1 MAVSTIFDQI
11 IKSLRLAIQS
21 FPDKRTGKNLTYT
34 IEDIV
39 LSAFSVFFIQSPS
52 FLAYQRTM
60 KKTKG
65 KSNAETLFKIEKIPS
80 DNHIRDILDNVHPE
94 RLFPVFDMIFEIFKK
109 NGYLDSFRGIN
120 RNLLIALDG
129 TQYFS
134 SKKIHC
140 KNCSAMHHRDGTITY
155 YHSVITP
162 VIVAPGQK
170 HAISLCPEFITPQ
183 DGYKKQDSEIAAAK
197 RWIYKYAGKYLV
209 NWITILGDDL
219 YSRQPFCKELLEV
232 GFHFILVCKQTS
244 HKTLYEW
251 VDLLES
257 MGNLHVSTK
266 KVRNGR
272 KTEFHTYRYA
282 NKLPIRDTDDALM
295 VNWCELTIRNW
306 DGKILYKN
314 SFITDHTITAGNVT
328 SIVRSGRARWKIEN
342 ENNNTLKTK
351 GYHIE
356 HNYGHGEEHLS
367 TLLVT
372 LNILAFLIHTLMEFI
387 DEKYRLLRATLP
399 TRKTFFDD
407 VRALTRYIC
416 FGSWDNMMDFMLK
429 GLEIDM
435 STNPG

>member
-60 KKTKG
+60 KKAKG
-65 KSNAETLFKIEKIPS
+65 DSNAESLFKIGKIPS

-94 RLFPVFDMIFEIFKK
+94 RLFPVFDLIFEIFKK
-109 NGYLDSFRGIN
+109 NGYLDAFRGIN
-120 RNLLIALDG
+120 RNILIALDG

-140 KNCSAMHHRDGTITY
+140 NNCSTMHHRDGTITY
-155 YHSVITP
+155 YHSAITP

-197 RWIYKYAGKYLV
+197 RWIYKYAGKCV
-209 NWITILGDDL
+209 VRWITILGDDL
-219 YSRQPFCKELLEV
+219 YSRQPFCEELLEL
-232 GFHFILVCKQTS
+232 GFHFILVCKRES
-244 HKTLYEW
+244 HKTLYKL
-251 VDLLES
+251 VDLLELT
-257 MGNLHVSTK
+257 GDLHKFTK
-266 KVRNGR
+266 KVQNGR
-272 KTEFHTYRYA
+272 KTEVHTYRYA
-282 NKLPIRDTDDALM
+282 NSLPIRDTDDAIM
-295 VNWCELTIRNW
+295 VNWCELTICDE
-306 DGKILYKN
+306 DGKILYRN
-314 SFITDHTITAGNVT
+314 AFITDHKITSGNVA
-328 SIVRSGRARWKIEN
+328 SIARSGRSRWKIEN

-351 GYHIE
+351 GYNLE
-356 HNYGHGEEHLS
+356 HNYGHGDNNLS
-367 TLLVT
+367 PLLAT
-372 LNILAFLIHTLMEFI
+372 LNILAFLIHTLMEFT

-407 VRALTRYIC
+407 VRALTRYMC

-435 STNPG
+435 PPNPG

>member
-1 MAVSTIFDQI
+1 
-11 IKSLRLAIQS
+11 
-21 FPDKRTGKNLTYT
+21 
-34 IEDIV
+34 
-39 LSAFSVFFIQSPS
+39 
-52 FLAYQRTM
+52 M

-94 RLFPVFDMIFEIFKK
+94 LLFPVFDTIFEMFKK
-109 NGYLDSFRGIN
+109 NGYLDAFRGIK
-120 RNLLIALDG
+120 RNLLVALDG
-129 TQYFS
+129 TQCFS

-140 KNCSAMHHRDGTITY
+140 KNCSVTHHRDGTITY
-155 YHSVITP
+155 SHSVITP

-170 HAISLCPEFITPQ
+170 HAIPLCPEFITPQ

-197 RWIYKYAGKYLV
+197 RWIHKYARKYVVRL
-209 NWITILGDDL
+209 ITILGDDL
-219 YSRQPFCKELLEV
+219 YSRQPFCEELLEL
-232 GFHFILVCKQTS
+232 GFHFILVCKRES
-244 HKTLYEW
+244 HKTLYKC

-257 MGNLHVSTK
+257 TGDLHVFTK

-272 KTEFHTYRYA
+272 KTEIHTYRYA

-295 VNWCELTIRNW
+295 VNWCELTIC
-306 DGKILYKN
+306 DEGGKILYKN
-314 SFITDHTITAGNVT
+314 AFITDHKITMKNVT
-328 SIVRSGRARWKIEN
+328 SIVSSGRARWKIEN

-351 GYHIE
+351 GYNLE
-356 HNYGHGEEHLS
+356 HNYGHGNDHLS

-372 LNILAFLIHTLMEFI
+372 LNILAFLIHTLMEFT
-387 DEKYRLLRATLP
+387 DEKYRVLRATLP

-435 STNPG
+435 PPNQ